1 MKRQLNE
8 REGSMNKGQGSLN
21 VKKLKDS
28 KPPLYQG
35 ANIAL
40 LEAGNFLHNARKDG
54 VVIEATSIHE
64 VNCLIED

>member
-1 MKRQLNE
+1 MERQLNE
-8 REGSMNKGQGSLN
+8 REGSMNEGQGSLN

-35 ANIAL
+35 VNITL
-40 LEAGNFLHNARKDG
+40 LEAGNFLHNVRKDE
-54 VVIEATSIHE
+54 VVIGATSIHE

>member
-1 MKRQLNE
+1 MERQLNE

-21 VKKLKDS
+21 AKKSKDS

-35 ANIAL
+35 VNIAL
-40 LEAGNFLHNARKDG
+40 LKAGNFLCNARKDR
-54 VVIEATSIHE
+54 VVIGAISIHE